1 LTQPEV
7 RIKHGWTQTQT
18 PQGRN
23 TTWNLWFCADGPAKA
38 NNFDARWKQYLLKGE
53 AEVNPEVETDG
64 SIKSEVEAARQR
76 ISKAAGI
83 PPSSV
88 RITIDFGL

>member
-1 LTQPEV
+1 LDTNPNT
-7 RIKHGWTQTQT
+7 KGS
-18 PQGRN
+18 N

-38 NNFDARWKQYLLKGE
+38 NNFDTHWKQYLLKGD
-53 AEVNPEVETDG
+53 AEIQQEVSSETDG
-64 SIKSEVEAARQR
+64 SVKSEVELARQR

-88 RITIDFGL
+88 RIMIDFSL